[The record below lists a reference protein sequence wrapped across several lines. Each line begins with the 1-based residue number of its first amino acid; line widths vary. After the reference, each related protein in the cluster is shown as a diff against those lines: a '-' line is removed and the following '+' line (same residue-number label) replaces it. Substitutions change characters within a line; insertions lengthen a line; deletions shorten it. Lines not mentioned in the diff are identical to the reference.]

1 MSLRHDLPR
10 RVMTLF
16 PLFMSPSLLIF
27 PLIHD
32 GLTLLPPCM

>member
-1 MSLRHDLPR
+1 MILRHALAR

-16 PLFMSPSLLIF
+16 PLSMSPLLIF

-32 GLTLLPPCM
+32 GLILVPPCT